1 MGNLENDVKKAQLLS
16 DEELKE
22 VTGGGDPFAEA
33 LKDMRKIE
41 CEGIKKKDAC
51 ESLSYCLWKLTQSAL
66 SSSPVGR
73 NSEKCVY
80 RG

>member
-1 MGNLENDVKKAQLLS
+1 MENLDLNVKKAQLLS

-51 ESLSYCLWKLTQSAL
+51 ESLSYCLWKQGTPAVGFESA
-66 SSSPVGR
+66 
-73 NSEKCVY
+73 KCVY

>member
-1 MGNLENDVKKAQLLS
+1 MENLENDVKRAQLLS

-33 LKDMRKIE
+33 LKDMRKKE
-41 CEGIKKKDAC
+41 CDSAKNKNDC
-51 ESLSYCLWKLTQSAL
+51 ESLSYCLWKLGTATSPAAVGFDSAM
-66 SSSPVGR
+66 
-73 NSEKCVY
+73 CVY

>member
-1 MGNLENDVKKAQLLS
+1 MENLENDVKKAQLLS

-33 LKDMRKIE
+33 LKDMRIIE
-41 CEGIKKKDAC
+41 CKGITKKDAC
-51 ESLSYCLWKLTQSAL
+51 ESLSYCLWKLTTDSYTSA
-66 SSSPVGR
+66 
-73 NSEKCVY
+73 KCVY

>member
-1 MGNLENDVKKAQLLS
+1 MENLENDVKKAQLLS

-22 VTGGGDPFAEA
+22 VTGGGDPFAEVQA
-33 LKDMRKIE
+33 AMRKIE
-41 CEGIKKKDAC
+41 CEGITKKDAC
-51 ESLSYCLWKLTQSAL
+51 ESLSYCLWKLTTSAL

>member
-1 MGNLENDVKKAQLLS
+1 MENLDLNEKKAQILS

-33 LKDMRKIE
+33 LKDMRKKE
-41 CEGIKKKDAC
+41 CEGITKKDAC
-51 ESLSYCLWKLTQSAL
+51 ESLSYCLWKLGTPAVGFESA
-66 SSSPVGR
+66 
-73 NSEKCVY
+73 KCVY

>member
-1 MGNLENDVKKAQLLS
+1 MENLENDVKKAQLLS

-33 LKDMRKIE
+33 LRDMRKIE
-41 CEGIKKKDAC
+41 CEGITKKDAC
-51 ESLSYCLWKLTQSAL
+51 ESLSYCLWKLTTDSYTSA
-66 SSSPVGR
+66 
-73 NSEKCVY
+73 KCVY

>member
-1 MGNLENDVKKAQLLS
+1 MENLENDVKKAQLLS

-41 CEGIKKKDAC
+41 CEGITKKDAC
-51 ESLSYCLWKLTQSAL
+51 ESLSYCLWKLTTDSYTSA
-66 SSSPVGR
+66 
-73 NSEKCVY
+73 KCVY

>member
-1 MGNLENDVKKAQLLS
+1 MENLENDVKKAQILS

-41 CEGIKKKDAC
+41 CEGITKKDAC
-51 ESLSYCLWKLTQSAL
+51 ESLSYCFWIRYTVVHTAVAHDSA
-66 SSSPVGR
+66 
-73 NSEKCVY
+73 KCVY

>member
-1 MGNLENDVKKAQLLS
+1 MENLDLNEKKAQLLS

-51 ESLSYCLWKLTQSAL
+51 ESLSYCLWKQVTPAVGFESA
-66 SSSPVGR
+66 
-73 NSEKCVY
+73 KCVY

>member
-1 MGNLENDVKKAQLLS
+1 MENLENDVKKPEILS
-16 DEELKE
+16 DEQLKE
-22 VTGGGDPFAEA
+22 VAGGGDPFAEA

-51 ESLSYCLWKLTQSAL
+51 ESLSYCLWKLGTPAVGFESA
-66 SSSPVGR
+66 
-73 NSEKCVY
+73 KCVY